1 VALLAGQARE
11 KGRKPPKLIAIGEGE
26 ERRALESQISNLKL
40 QNSVFLPGAKPHAE
54 LADWYAAADL
64 FCLAS
69 HREGCPN
76 VVIEAMAC
84 GVPVVA
90 AEMDGIRELV
100 GPGCG
105 QVVSTPTPE
114 NFAAEI
120 QKGLSRNQNREEIAK
135 RGVRSWQ
142 QVAAEV
148 VRYYAMRGLSLKR
161 SY

>member
-1 VALLAGQARE
+1 RNRENARRKLGLNTEDQIILTVGALIPRKGIDRLVGAMALLARQARE
-11 KGRKPPKLIAIGEGE
+11 KGLKPPKLVAIGEGE
-26 ERRALESQISNLKL
+26 ERRTLESQIANFKIQDSD
-40 QNSVFLPGAKPHAE
+40 FLLGVKPHAE

-100 GPGCG
+100 DLGYG
-105 QVVSTPTPE
+105 QVVGTSTPE
-114 NFAAEI
+114 NFATEI
-120 QKGLSRNQNREEIAK
+120 QKGL
-135 RGVRSWQ
+135 
-142 QVAAEV
+142 
-148 VRYYAMRGLSLKR
+148 
-161 SY
+161 